1 MKLLILLFTLSLLTS
16 NVFGSMNSN
25 NIPSFLLS
33 EPPNPTDYRIQAFDI
48 LHYDL
53 NAHFNNIPF
62 RSIKATNTITFVWT
76 ENPLNKKFYFHL
88 RDLIIDSV
96 FYNGQSISYTEIGTK
111 ASAEYH
117 FELPAPNGA
126 KMGDTVQL
134 SIQYHGMMTAEPG
147 SSSWGGVQP
156 SSGSFYALG
165 VGFKNNYVSMSQHW
179 MPCFDHPSDKATFTG
194 RFRARKPFFVASN
207 GLLEIENPADTAP
220 IYVWKHEIPVA
231 TYLLTFAVDEFMEI
245 TYLTTPPS
253 VVYTKRSDSNQTK
266 YAFAQLPSMIDCF
279 EQYYSTYPFEKIG
292 FCITQLGAMEHQTM
306 ISYPRS
312 LVFSTFNTKDSM
324 NPVAA
329 HELAHMWF
337 GDLVTPLDFRH
348 AWLTE
353 SFATFSEA
361 LWYEYKQGKSQ
372 YLQYQEQQASGYM
385 NSYSVSEG
393 IFPIYD
399 FVRTGASS
407 NYPRTIYE
415 KGAVVL
421 GMLRYMIGDSA
432 YFASLKQYLHLF
444 RYGNAQTNDVI
455 AAFQTNTS
463 TNLEPFFSEW
473 IFGKGYAVLDIDTV
487 KGDDDRSFDVTI
499 RQVQNADWG
508 IYTTLPINIGF
519 YNGQSLVGD
528 TVVYLTQK
536 QQTFSI
542 GNIPLNTS
550 LRFNKGNKVRSLFKI
565 RTITT
570 NIQEKLEQQGILL
583 RPNPANRAVTV
594 ELPESN
600 SEWNSIEIFSLLGE
614 KVEEHQVNWRNSITL
629 SVEHLP
635 KGIYT
640 VVVKNNSQSIASRLA
655 VE

>member
-1 MKLLILLFTLSLLTS
+1 MKFLILFFTVSFLTS
-16 NVFGSMNSN
+16 PLFSSLN
-25 NIPSFLLS
+25 NNELPTFILS
-33 EPPNPTDYRIQAFDI
+33 EPPNPTEYRIQAFDI

-53 NAHFNNIPF
+53 NAHFDNIPF

-76 ENPLNKKFYFHL
+76 ENPLSKKFYFHL
-88 RDLIIDSV
+88 RDLTIDSI
-96 FYNGQSISYTEIGTK
+96 FYNGQTISYSEIGTK

-117 FELPAPNGA
+117 YEVPAPSNA
-126 KMGDTVQL
+126 QLGDTVQL
-134 SIQYHGMMTAEPG
+134 TIYYRGMMTAEPG
-147 SSSWGGVQP
+147 SSSWGGVQS

-194 RFRARKPFFVASN
+194 KFKAKKPFFVASN
-207 GLLEIENPADTAP
+207 GLLDIENPTDTAP
-220 IYVWKHEIPVA
+220 TYIWKHEIPVA
-231 TYLLTFAVDEFMEI
+231 TYLLTFAVDEFIEI
-245 TYLTTPPS
+245 TYPTTPSS

-266 YAFAQLPSMIDCF
+266 YAFAQLPSMIECF
-279 EQYYSTYPFEKIG
+279 EQYYTKYPFEKIG

-324 NPVAA
+324 NAVAA

-361 LWYEYKQGKSQ
+361 LWYEYKQGKTK
-372 YLQYQEQQASGYM
+372 YLQYQENQALGYM

-399 FVRTGASS
+399 FIRTGNSS

-421 GMLRYMIGDSA
+421 GMLRFTIGDSA
-432 YFASLKQYLHLF
+432 YFASLRQYLNLF
-444 RYGNAQTNDVI
+444 QYGNASTNDI
-455 AAFQTNTS
+455 ITTFQSNT
-463 TNLEPFFSEW
+463 TKNLEPFFNEW

-487 KGDDDRSFDVTI
+487 KNDDDRSYSVSI
-499 RQVQNADWG
+499 RQVQNVDWG
-508 IYTTLPINIGF
+508 IYTTLPINIGY
-519 YNGQSLVGD
+519 YNGQNLIGD
-528 TVVYLTQK
+528 TVVFMTQK
-536 QQTFSI
+536 EQKFTI
-542 GNIPLNTS
+542 DNIPLNAT
-550 LRFNKGNKVRSLFKI
+550 LRFNKGNSVRSLFKV

-570 NIQEKLEQQGILL
+570 DIYEDKLQQGLL
-583 RPNPANRAVTV
+583 IRPNPANYSVTV
-594 ELPESN
+594 DLPHQHSDWLVVEVF
-600 SEWNSIEIFSLLGE
+600 SILGQKVIEKHLHQKTSL
-614 KVEEHQVNWRNSITL
+614 SF
-629 SVEHLP
+629 SVENLP
-635 KGIYT
+635 KGMYT
-640 VVVKNNSQSIASRLA
+640 VVVKNNSQSITSRLA